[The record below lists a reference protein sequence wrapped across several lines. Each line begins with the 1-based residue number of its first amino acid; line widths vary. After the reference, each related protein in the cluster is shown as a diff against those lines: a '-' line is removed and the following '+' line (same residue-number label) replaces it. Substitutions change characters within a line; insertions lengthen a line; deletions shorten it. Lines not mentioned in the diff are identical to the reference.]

1 MHARPTGCEVRG
13 DLRACDHPDIP
24 CLVWATT
31 GALHLAFL
39 SGPKASSPSPS
50 SRAQDMI
57 QSLLS
62 KTVQKSLRNPL
73 EDGYMSQLKAAQHS
87 LNTTLNPGQAPTST
101 GNPVFSQLSRLGL
114 RCPSADVADSHRLP
128 DPARLCPPPRGSGL
142 LGHLYDAPSPCTA
155 RG

>member
-1 MHARPTGCEVRG
+1 MTLHARPTGCEVRG

-24 CLVWATT
+24 CLVWATI

-39 SGPKASSPSPS
+39 SGPKAPSPSPT

-57 QSLLS
+57 RSLLS
-62 KTVQKSLRNPL
+62 KAVQKNLRNPL

-87 LNTTLNPGQAPTST
+87 LSTTPTLAKLRLQQETLCFPS
-101 GNPVFSQLSRLGL
+101 SRRLGL

-128 DPARLCPPPRGSGL
+128 DPARLYPPP
-142 LGHLYDAPSPCTA
+142 
-155 RG
+155 